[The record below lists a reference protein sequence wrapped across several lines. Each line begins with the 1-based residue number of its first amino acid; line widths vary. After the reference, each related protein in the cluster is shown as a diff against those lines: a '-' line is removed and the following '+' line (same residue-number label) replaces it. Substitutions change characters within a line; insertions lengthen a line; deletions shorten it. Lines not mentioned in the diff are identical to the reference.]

1 MEQIAELPDEV
12 KRLLRNL
19 ESRSD
24 DVVADVIEALAKL
37 GNSDMRIILT
47 LRRRT
52 SEKRGWLFRIRD
64 RALDV
69 ANLLNEK
76 LYKDEIQR
84 LENSILA
91 GKASSDDL
99 LAHLAYL
106 QLNDTEKMN
115 KTLQN
120 VQRYVIL
127 LIFLVY
133 MLFKLVSL

>member
-24 DVVADVIEALAKL
+24 DVVADAIEALAKL

-47 LRRRT
+47 LRRRA

-84 LENSILA
+84 LENSILN
-91 GKASSDDL
+91 GKASDDEL
-99 LAHLAYL
+99 LARLAYL
-106 QLNDTEKMN
+106 QLNDTKKMN

-120 VQRYVIL
+120 IQLYIIL
-127 LIFLVY
+127 LIYLVY
-133 MLFKLVSL
+133 SLIKIVGP